1 MQLSELKSSQNSST
15 QGITHGVSTMASQA
29 FFVLI
34 EAFNIFFS
42 MNASLRLI
50 VIKAHEAAS
59 QKDASE
65 VVPDTHHSSDVPE
78 P

>member
-34 EAFNIFFS
+34 EAFNFFF